1 MIVNSGTAV
10 AQNVTASLIIESP
23 FSYQYTSGDELIE
36 ATNEASSVGTIML
49 GGSGLA
55 QFTLSVKA
63 DATSGLYKLRVVL
76 KYSRNPPIQAM
87 VDIPVRGYSDVA
99 LQKISVLPPKVYPGD
114 ENMDL
119 KVLVTNAGN
128 AAARN
133 VSVEILQTQY
143 VSPSWGG
150 AETSFIGTI
159 QPGQIVPIDFY
170 IDVDDSAP
178 SPCNQTLI
186 AKIAY
191 GPMRNFV
198 KTEEIPLFLSAKA
211 GFVITSTKVPEIH
224 ISDSGVVILVT
235 FKNEGME
242 AAQGTR
248 VELEVPNAFSGT
260 TSDYLGTVEVGE
272 EKTASFVL
280 DVDANAKIGTYVLNQ
295 RLSWSQSGATQLF
308 NQDLGLELNMLENPL
323 SKLLPII
330 IMILLII
337 VAAAI
342 IVVAVRRHSQG
353 EIKKQVETVVI
364 VGDSGHRSEGIGEIL
379 QWFPSD

>member
-1 MIVNSGTAV
+1 V

-36 ATNEASSVGTIML
+36 ATNEASSVGTIMP

-211 GFVITSTKVPEIH
+211 RFVITSTKVPEIH

-353 EIKKQVETVVI
+353 EIKTK
-364 VGDSGHRSEGIGEIL
+364 
-379 QWFPSD
+379 